1 MGCEVCDKEGPQ
13 WLLVHDRGMMGGKVK
28 GFEGGEIILV
38 VIYHF

>member
-1 MGCEVCDKEGPQ
+1 MAAGARSWD
-13 WLLVHDRGMMGGKVK
+13 DGGKVK